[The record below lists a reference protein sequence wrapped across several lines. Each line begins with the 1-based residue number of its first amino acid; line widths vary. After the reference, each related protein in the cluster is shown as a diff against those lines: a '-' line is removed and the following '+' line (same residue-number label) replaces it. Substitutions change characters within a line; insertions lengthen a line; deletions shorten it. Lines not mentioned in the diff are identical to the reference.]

1 MSEKF
6 NSHERFTEL
15 ADLVMDVQANDIER
29 AEFEVLL
36 EANPEWMD
44 EWLDKHESIEHLIF
58 GEVPSASPTFNQ
70 SLQARVRADKIR
82 RSLGYWS
89 PAAIAAVAACVGL
102 LAILQMMS
110 EKPVLPQFQN
120 KAAEASLERH
130 SVISI
135 PDLEEPAQR

>member
-1 MSEKF
+1 MSGHMH
-6 NSHERFTEL
+6 SHERFNEL

-29 AEFEVLL
+29 AEFEGLL

-44 EWLDKHESIEHLIF
+44 EWLDNHESIEHLIF
-58 GEVPSASPTFNQ
+58 GEVPTASANFDS
-70 SLQARVRADKIR
+70 SLQARVRADNIR

-89 PAAIAAVAACVGL
+89 PAAIAAVAACIGL

-110 EKPVLPQFQN
+110 EKPVLPQFHN

-130 SVISI
+130 SVINI